1 MLSIALGMINRP
13 LTIECHG
20 KKYLIFLRCQLDD
33 NPGRFF
39 DDDGNEID
47 PNLVP
52 KPGLCLTCRNDDIP
66 SEYVLCILTRADQQ
80 DEEKFICFGYEAK

>member
-1 MLSIALGMINRP
+1 LRPIVLGMINRSP
-13 LTIECHG
+13 AIECHG
-20 KKYLIFLRCQLDD
+20 NKYLIFLGYQMDD

-80 DEEKFICFGYEAK
+80 DEDEFICFGYEVK